1 MAFELGTDGPTLILV
16 AVDGSDTS
24 LRAASY
30 AAGLARRQGV
40 RLVVLFVHSYAGL
53 TPLAPA
59 AGVALREANAQLAKD
74 LIIQATGRAKEL
86 GIDITV
92 VEREGDPFDE
102 VVRLATELR
111 ADAVVVGASESPAHR
126 IAGSLGVRLVKAKLC
141 PVTVVP

>member
-1 MAFELGTDGPTLILV
+1 VTFELGTDGPTLILV

-40 RLVVLFVHSYAGL
+40 RLVAVFVHSYAGL
-53 TPLAPA
+53 APLAPA

-74 LIIQATGRAKEL
+74 LIAQATGRAKEL
-86 GIDITV
+86 GIEITV
-92 VEREGDPFDE
+92 FEREGDPFDE
-102 VVRLATELR
+102 VVRLAIELR

-126 IAGSLGVRLVKAKLC
+126 IAGSLGVRLVKAKLW